1 MNHSLRRSAAI
12 VASFIVLAGFTV
24 GCGSSG
30 QKIASDTT
38 TSATAATALTVH
50 IKNYAY
56 DPKDLS
62 IKAGDK
68 VTFVNDDAV
77 EHTAT
82 AADKSFDTGLIKPG
96 ASKTITVKAG
106 VTGPVAYICSIH
118 QYMKGTLTV
127 SAK

>member
-12 VASFIVLAGFTV
+12 VASFIFLVGFAA

-30 QKIASDTT
+30 QPIAGSAT
-38 TSATAATALTVH
+38 TSSAAAKTLTVH
-50 IKNYAY
+50 IKDYAY
-56 DPKDLS
+56 APKDLS
-62 IKAGDK
+62 VKAGDK
-68 VTFVNDDAV
+68 VTFVNDDSV

-82 AADKSFDTGLIKPG
+82 ASDKSFDTGKIEPG

-106 VTGPVAYICSIH
+106 ATGSVAYICTIH

-127 SAK
+127 TAG